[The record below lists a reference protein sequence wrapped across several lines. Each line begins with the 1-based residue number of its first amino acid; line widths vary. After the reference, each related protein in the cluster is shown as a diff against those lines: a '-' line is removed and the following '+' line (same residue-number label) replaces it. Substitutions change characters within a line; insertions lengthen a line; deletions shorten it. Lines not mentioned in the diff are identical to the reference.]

1 MINIKLFD
9 TNKFKINEISYRS
22 ILIYY
27 IGYTTVKNRDL
38 VRLKTNNS
46 ENYIEK
52 YMKIKF

>member
-46 ENYIEK
+46 DNYNEK